1 MRTATIL
8 TLSCLL
14 AACQGMTNATPESV
28 HDRARLASVKSIY
41 VEDLGKGEGSNLIG
55 HSDLVREK
63 IVTDLSKSGRF
74 SIVQSPEQADAILT
88 GLAGIEQWYHGME
101 GFYGLEGDLD
111 THHLGVGRLR
121 LADPSTKEPIWT
133 YEYKG
138 GLLKLQQSVLER
150 VGEQVVERLLQAAS
164 QAESGHPR
172 TTHE

>member
-28 HDRARLASVKSIY
+28 QDRARLASVKSIY

-74 SIVQSPEQADAILT
+74 SIVQSPEQADAIL
-88 GLAGIEQWYHGME
+88 AGVAGVEPWYHGME

-111 THHLGVGRLR
+111 THLLGVGRLR
-121 LADPSTKEPIWT
+121 LIETHTQQVIWMHR
-133 YEYKG
+133 YKG
-138 GLLKLQQSVLER
+138 GLLKLHQSVASR
-150 VGEQVVERLLQAAS
+150 VADQITEKLLADATLANS
-164 QAESGHPR
+164 PSK
-172 TTHE
+172 